1 MAMNRVRPRARPG
14 EHPDLGSTSMDDKK
28 IVARGEICRVLISC
42 ADGRGIVAAVSGLI
56 AHLGGNILDA
66 DQHTELG
73 GPDRDGPGGGDLF
86 FMRVVAQAEPDGRAA
101 LSAGFDEL
109 SERLSMRVEMHWGDR
124 PERVVILSG
133 KETHCLSD
141 LLWRWGQGEL
151 PCDVVGVI
159 SNHDAGRAMCS
170 VSGAGAAGGA
180 GGTPGASGV
189 PFEVLPVR
197 EGAREEQ
204 EGALG
209 DRLESLKPDLVVLA
223 RYMRVLPDWLVQR
236 YAGRMINIHHGF
248 LPAFAGAR
256 PYHQAHARGV
266 KLIGATSHYVT
277 AELDEGP
284 IIAQDTRHVSHRDG
298 VESLVRLG
306 RDLERMVLAKAV
318 RQHLERRVLVV
329 GRRTVVFE

>member
-1 MAMNRVRPRARPG
+1 MDG
-14 EHPDLGSTSMDDKK
+14 EK
-28 IVARGEICRVLISC
+28 IVAREENCRVLISC

-56 AHLGGNILDA
+56 ARLGGNILDA

-73 GPDRDGPGGGDLF
+73 GADGGGDLF
-86 FMRVVAQAEPDGRAA
+86 FMRVVAQTEPGGRETLA
-101 LSAGFDEL
+101 AGFDEL
-109 SERLSMRVEMHWGDR
+109 AQRLSMRIEMHWGDR
-124 PERVVILSG
+124 PERVVILAG

-141 LLWRWGQGEL
+141 LLWRYGQGEL
-151 PCDVVGVI
+151 ACEVVGVI

-170 VSGAGAAGGA
+170 VSGLGGSERAG
-180 GGTPGASGV
+180 GV
-189 PFEVLPVR
+189 PFEVLPVLEGER
-197 EGAREEQ
+197 EAQ
-204 EGALG
+204 ERALG
-209 DRLESLKPDLVVLA
+209 DRLEAMEPDLVVLA
-223 RYMRVLPDWLVQR
+223 RYMRVLPEWLVQR

-277 AELDEGP
+277 AELDQGP

-298 VESLVRLG
+298 VDSLVRLG

>member
-1 MAMNRVRPRARPG
+1 MGNR
-14 EHPDLGSTSMDDKK
+14 K
-28 IVARGEICRVLISC
+28 IVAREEICRVLISC

-56 AHLGGNILDA
+56 ADLGGNILDA

-73 GPDRDGPGGGDLF
+73 EGGGEGGDLF
-86 FMRVVAQAEPDGRAA
+86 FMRVVAQTEPGGRDAMV
-101 LSAGFDEL
+101 SGFDKL
-109 SERLSMRVEMHWGDR
+109 AERLGMRVHTHWGDR
-124 PERVVILSG
+124 PERVVILAG
-133 KETHCLSD
+133 RETHCLSD

-151 PCDVVGVI
+151 ACDIVGVI
-159 SNHDAGRAMCS
+159 SNHDAGRAMCG
-170 VSGAGAAGGA
+170 VAGQAGG
-180 GGTPGASGV
+180 PGV

-197 EGAREEQ
+197 EGARQEQ
-204 EGALG
+204 ERALG
-209 DRLESLKPDLVVLA
+209 ARLEELEPDLVVLA
-223 RYMRVLPDWLVQR
+223 RYMRVLPDWLVER